1 MSVLQGESGRA
12 AVSVFLFIIL
22 LSLIGGGVY
31 MLDQMELI
39 DARQEFYSLVEE
51 IPYLQEILIPDP
63 VDEIEM
69 RAERLRRLDRRLD
82 EKEARL
88 QQREQTLQ
96 DREEEIEQQRQQLQ
110 AEEQQL
116 AERERALAERQQ
128 RFDDEE
134 ARYEYLAELY
144 QGMPPEPAAERI
156 QDIDDD
162 QVILAIFR
170 RMEDRNASIILS
182 NMDPDR
188 VAVLSRKLANHPG

>member
-1 MSVLQGESGRA
+1 MSGLQEESGRA
-12 AVSVFLFIIL
+12 AVSVFLFLIL

-39 DARQEFYSLVEE
+39 DARAELYSLLEE
-51 IPYLQEILIPDP
+51 VPYLKDVLIPEP

-69 RAERLRRLDRRLD
+69 RAERLRRLDSRLD
-82 EKEARL
+82 DKEARL

-96 DREEEIEQQRQQLQ
+96 EREEEIEQQHQQLR

-116 AERERALAERQQ
+116 VEREQALARRQQ
-128 RFDDEE
+128 RFEDEE